1 MVWYSAPPASAPD
14 PRLTARSMLSLGT
27 ELFLAFWMAS
37 KSVGLPS
44 GSPPPVRAA
53 TSMFL
58 MSLAN
63 IFPRRASMTAFLC
76 LVVAH
81 LEWPDMRWSLF
92 LLVLVHDL
100 GHLLDE
106 ELVEPVVAGDLGVER
121 RGEQVPLPDR
131 DDPTH
136 GVSRG
141 HGGDDLHVVPHIL
154 HPGRPD

>member
-1 MVWYSAPPASAPD
+1 I
-14 PRLTARSMLSLGT
+14 
-27 ELFLAFWMAS
+27 
-37 KSVGLPS
+37 
-44 GSPPPVRAA
+44 RAA

-81 LEWPDMRWSLF
+81 LEWPDLRWSLF

-106 ELVEPVVAGDLGVER
+106 EPVEPVVAGDLGVER
-121 RGEQVPLPDR
+121 RGEQVRLPDR

-136 GVSRG
+136 RVSRG
-141 HGGDDLHVVPHIL
+141 HGGDDLYVVPDLL
-154 HPGRPD
+154 HPGRPDEQRVEGRVEAGDRELGLERVDLAPEGVAPHHD